1 MSGQNRQ
8 ISKLCLTGF
17 ILSIVS
23 PVVLI
28 LSLLMTLAG
37 PVAYAVTLL
46 LAAALPLVGLILSI
60 VGVATA
66 GKAGKKGKG
75 FGIAGIVLPIVYAIL
90 TVAFICFLGVMTF
103 GNIKKDM
110 EEQKLNEFYDMDGV
124 YPPRTN
130 TEYDIS
136 QYMLMQGYMSDSTVT
151 SEDLD
156 SFAGERLDEV
166 TREDDTRI
174 RGTYRGYEF
183 IIVRSDSFD
192 TWLEDSAGTLSY
204 TEEGYATIEYEADW
218 EFTTFRVHTL
228 DVYTDPSGQFIVVT
242 NCDDNKVI
250 TEFFE

>member
-23 PVVLI
+23 PLLWI

-46 LAAALPLVGLILSI
+46 LAAVLPLVGLIVSI

-66 GKAGKKGKG
+66 GKAGKIGKG
-75 FGIAGIVLPIVYAIL
+75 FGIAGIVLPIVYAVL
-90 TVAFICFLGVMTF
+90 TTVMIGIFGVLVI
-103 GNIKKDM
+103 GGINKKM

-136 QYMLMQGYMSDSTVT
+136 QYMLMQGYISDSTVT

-156 SFAGERLDEV
+156 SFAEERLETV

-192 TWLEDSAGTLSY
+192 TWLEDSTGTLSY
-204 TEEGYATIEYEADW
+204 SDEGYATIEYEAEW